1 MLDSTARKAYNDIAA
16 KNNEEEAAMNE
27 HETITASEQ
36 TIDQDAHEIAN
47 LDAVDYMTLL
57 MECRIIQA
65 S

>member
-1 MLDSTARKAYNDIAA
+1 MALLPT
-16 KNNEEEAAMNE
+16 NNEEEVAMNE
-27 HETITASEQ
+27 HETITALEQ
-36 TIDQDAHEIAN
+36 TTDRDAHEIAN